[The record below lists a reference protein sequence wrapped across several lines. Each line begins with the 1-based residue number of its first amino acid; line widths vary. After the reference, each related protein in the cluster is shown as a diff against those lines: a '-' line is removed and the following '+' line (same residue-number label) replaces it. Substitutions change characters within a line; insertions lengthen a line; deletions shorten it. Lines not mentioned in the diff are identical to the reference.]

1 MKLSHSSHPSHQI
14 LNHKWLSVLIINE
27 KVPPKIATNPDPGLM
42 FFFFYWVSWVL
53 RFDARNE
60 TSATISRKAGPY
72 LFDQSFTEQSALYQ
86 LHFSHLHLLRKKCFL
101 TNNKFWLKRMLL
113 SNLKIYE
120 IANSVIDAVQ
130 MTQKFLISIVIPQLG
145 QIFWHLHFH
154 DKGRK
159 FSEVQPMFF
168 ENRRKF
174 WNNHKHRFCNFS
186 L

>member
-1 MKLSHSSHPSHQI
+1 MRGMRRVQQFQGKLDLIYLIKILQSKAPSTNYISHI
-14 LNHKWLSVLIINE
+14 Y
-27 KVPPKIATNPDPGLM
+27 T
-42 FFFFYWVSWVL
+42 
-53 RFDARNE
+53 
-60 TSATISRKAGPY
+60 Y
-72 LFDQSFTEQSALYQ
+72 LE
-86 LHFSHLHLLRKKCFL
+86 KKCFL

-113 SNLKIYE
+113 SNWKIYE

-159 FSEVQPMFF
+159 FSELQPIFF
-168 ENRRKF
+168 ENRTKF